1 MSDSKKITAITLGIL
16 LLSTAAVP
24 FQIGSEQDN
33 GLKLFDSII
42 GENILQDAYAQQPEE
57 NGPPE
62 NNGLL
67 QKSIK
72 QSVNKG
78 KGMGKPVPD
87 AEYENEVIQN
97 GNQVIIKS
105 KSTLKFDNPG
115 KFNPNNP
122 NAIWNFDDVATQQ
135 QIQDYIDLV
144 NQQQFEK
151 DGTHVYE
158 NDDDGDGKVDEDPP
172 DGINDDNDCTDSAT
186 QTEHYDGNPNNNKE
200 DDCYDENGDVRNDRI
215 ELEGEDPVGEHDF
228 ETQPIT
234 IQISETFESTL
245 PSEEAAAKAIL
256 DIKSGQDAMLV
267 IGKAQTQNIDGTS
280 TTTQNVVMGFGNS
293 ISIFPNGQWT
303 VEIATCNFDP
313 GNLPTCDGGGTAF
326 AWYTHTWKLN
336 LNYGLRL
343 PVEVKITSADTMI
356 MTKSYPITAQITP
369 KDLNAG
375 EYQEL
380 GLNAFGGDEFVANI
394 SSEFQASAG
403 FFLVELLDIEKNTT
417 LDFVEKCSEFANTDC
432 ANFVTPF
439 GGSPANE
446 FPIPTFVIPC
456 NALIPGCEIGI
467 PLVFTVTLG
476 LVIDPIFT
484 STKISATSEFSG
496 DAEPESEEYVFSNT
510 NPISIGTLVANNLS
524 DSTDDATIT
533 LRDFEYELNR
543 MDLDVSIAVVFSG
556 FIGGLFEPI
565 TAIPIGTIPLAD
577 ILPITLTIPQH
588 PNSPNAVHNVFV
600 EYYEFSLN
608 VTPST
613 QSVKPGS
620 AAQYTIDIQNK
631 GNVVDTPIL
640 SIIYDD
646 FGDNFRAVITAIQ
659 EAWTD
664 VNPSL
669 FDPLNPGDSS
679 STTFTVSIPGD
690 WAGIEDTTY
699 EFTPKS
705 TSTRGQENG
714 LDISHFGEGDLV
726 VISTKESKARY
737 VDFEI
742 LELVDDVDESNI
754 KEGLKKSLTKQ
765 LLEAE
770 FKKEQGLAYILD
782 DEIKSANNMLSATS
796 NKMGAFVSHVEAQ
809 NDKKINDAL
818 ALDWIERGNIII
830 ADLQHVIDFP
840 SSVTISNAEI
850 ISVESNSTNL
860 DSEELEPQ
868 LESEEQEPQFESD
881 PEAEPETKQ
890 KTRGNY
896 SASDTETDEARFLTN
911 TSNNKSS
918 SPQPSDNITDDKKGG
933 GGDEHLTR
941 PTFGV
946 SHETFETIVDS
957 GFRFNDQSFTIND
970 NFHTPFA
977 QQTVNIGEIN
987 TFEAKIYAD
996 KRLKVQ
1002 EFLFGIP
1009 NVGEAHRAELG
1020 VEVWYDYNGEIEKVK
1035 AIQKS
1040 NVIDKETIVATH
1052 EKTKCQ
1058 ESDIEQ
1064 KCDVTNVSIVFLESL
1079 KDKVMAVKA
1088 IDYKGRYQITYL
1100 NEGVEIAGES
1110 LNPMQTYLI
1119 PSNIRDGGL
1128 IKVTQLAKY
1137 SPYWQ
1142 SDDGRMFEMNNFGSF
1157 KEINI
1162 TFERFQDTGT
1172 AYTRV
1177 HSGFGGVMAYE
1188 LKRATGIFDASE
1200 LIKELPD
1207 YIPFSPPIISERM
1220 TAEMKQKMLEQEE
1233 IAKKILEESK
1243 VQARW

>member
-16 LLSTAAVP
+16 LLSTAAAP
-24 FQIGSEQDN
+24 FQISSEQDN

-62 NNGLL
+62 SHGLF

-72 QSVNKG
+72 ESLKKG
-78 KGMGKPVPD
+78 KMDNPNKPVPD
-87 AEYENEVIQN
+87 EEYAPDEVIQN
-97 GNQVIIKS
+97 GNKVIIKS

-115 KFNPNNP
+115 KFKPNNP
-122 NAIWNFDDVATQQ
+122 NAVWAFDDFATQQ
-135 QIQDYIDLV
+135 QIQEYIDLV
-144 NQQQFEK
+144 NQQQFDK
-151 DGTHVYE
+151 DETHVYE

-172 DGINDDNDCTDSAT
+172 DGVNDDDDCTDSAT
-186 QTEHYDGNPNNNKE
+186 QTEHFDGNPKNNKE

-228 ETQPIT
+228 YKHPIT
-234 IQISETFESTL
+234 IQISETFEATL
-245 PSEEAAAKAIL
+245 PSEQAATKAIL
-256 DIKSGQDAMLV
+256 DIESGQDAMLV

-280 TTTQNVVMGFGNS
+280 TTTKNVVMGFGDS
-293 ISIFPNGQWT
+293 ISVFPNGEWT
-303 VEIATCNFDP
+303 VELATCNFDP
-313 GNLPTCDGGGTAF
+313 GNLPTCDNGLTAF

-343 PVEVKITSADTMI
+343 PIEVKITSADPMI
-356 MTKSYPITAQITP
+356 MTKNYPITAQITP
-369 KDLNAG
+369 LDFSASQ
-375 EYQEL
+375 YQAL
-380 GLNAFGGDEFVANI
+380 GLPAQNGDEFVANI
-394 SSEFQASAG
+394 TSDFHVSAG
-403 FFLVELLDIEKNTT
+403 AFWIEGLNFDIIKT
-417 LDFVEKCSEFANTDC
+417 LDFVEKCTLANNNIDC

-446 FPIPTFVIPC
+446 FPIRDFEIPC
-456 NALIPGCEIGI
+456 NLLIPGCEIGI

-484 STKISATSEFSG
+484 STNISATSEFSG
-496 DAEPESEEYVFSNT
+496 DAEPESEFYVFSNT

-524 DSTDDATIT
+524 DSTDEATIT
-533 LRDFEYELNR
+533 LRDFEYKLNR
-543 MDLDVSIAVVFSG
+543 MDLDVSISIIFSG
-556 FIGGLFEPI
+556 FIGGLFDS
-565 TAIPIGTIPLAD
+565 IPLIPLGTIHLAD
-577 ILPITLTIPQH
+577 LLDTPLTIPQH
-588 PNSPNAVHNVFV
+588 PKSPNAVRNVFV

-608 VTPST
+608 VTPAT
-613 QSVKPGS
+613 QSIKPGN

-631 GNVVDTPIL
+631 GNVADTPIL
-640 SIIYDD
+640 SMIYDD

-669 FDPLNPGDSS
+669 FKKLNPGNSS

-742 LELVDDVDESNI
+742 LELADDVDESNV
-754 KEGLKKSLTKQ
+754 KEGIKKSLTKQ

-830 ADLQHVIDFP
+830 VDLQHVIDFP
-840 SSVTISNAEI
+840 SSVTISNTET
-850 ISVESNSTNL
+850 ISVESDSTNL
-860 DSEELEPQ
+860 DSEELG
-868 LESEEQEPQFESD
+868 LHLT
-881 PEAEPETKQ
+881 PEAEPTPQ
-890 KTRGNY
+890 TFAGRG
-896 SASDTETDEARFLTN
+896 SGFTLSHATFSDIRLHTL
-911 TSNNKSS
+911 TSNSNPS
-918 SPQPSDNITDDKKGG
+918 SPQTSDDLTDDKKGG

-941 PTFGV
+941 PTFGL

-977 QQTVNIGEIN
+977 QQTVNIGEVN
-987 TFEAKIYAD
+987 SFEAKIYAD
-996 KRLKVQ
+996 KRIKVQ

-1009 NVGEAHRAELG
+1009 NVGEAHLAELG
-1020 VEVWYDYNGEIEKVK
+1020 IEVWYDYNGEIEEVK

-1058 ESDIEQ
+1058 SSDIEQ
-1064 KCDVTNVSIVFLESL
+1064 KCDVTNVSMVFLEPL

-1119 PSNIRDGGL
+1119 PSNVRDQGL
-1128 IKVTQLAKY
+1128 IKVTQLVKY

-1142 SDDGRMFEMNNFGSF
+1142 SDDGRTFEMNSFGSF
-1157 KEINI
+1157 KEINK

-1172 AYTRV
+1172 AYTRL

-1188 LKRATGIFDASE
+1188 LNRATGIFDASE
-1200 LIKELPD
+1200 FISELPD
-1207 YIPFSPPIISERM
+1207 SFAYLFPEAGDRM
-1220 TAEMKQKMLEQEE
+1220 TEEMKQKMLEQEE